1 MFKRHNVKCD
11 DTAKL
16 GIQFTNCEV
25 TDRANEKPKSK
36 LCFTNKWLIRIFL
49 RLERARRD
57 TFKLGR
63 LPFHLL

>member
-25 TDRANEKPKSK
+25 TD
-36 LCFTNKWLIRIFL
+36 L